1 MGRMQICPNVL
12 SAGKKRHGRGFSLPE
27 LEKAGLTWHQAQLL
41 QIPVDRRRESAHA
54 ENVKVLDYLKSEAK
68 KAASIRK

>member
-1 MGRMQICPNVL
+1 MQIRPNVL
-12 SAGKKRHGRGFSLPE
+12 SAGKKRPGRGFSLTE
-27 LEKAGLTWHQAQLL
+27 IEKAGLTWHQAQLL

-68 KAASIRK
+68 KAASVHK